1 MINMENVIISYFKVE
16 SEAFQAFSDLKK
28 GSAFVD
34 QFALS
39 QVALLKKSNGHIIME
54 DGFDTGKRT
63 LDYTLK
69 GGLIGALVGVLGG
82 PLGMLLGFGVGSV
95 VGMAEDTG
103 EAMEEE
109 NLISAMTSRM
119 KEGDVAMV
127 AVVQELSEKSYD
139 IVLEK
144 FDAETV
150 RYSASSILE
159 EIEHARGV
167 ELKLQEQAKKE
178 MRKERSE
185 HRKGKVEEYRSK
197 FKEEFAELRKR
208 FSSRD

>member
-1 MINMENVIISYFKVE
+1 MENVIISYFKVE
-16 SEAFQAFSDLKK
+16 SEAYQAFSDLKK
-28 GSAFVD
+28 DSTFIN
-34 QFALS
+34 QFTLS
-39 QVALLKKSNGHIIME
+39 QVALFKKSKGHIIIE

-69 GGLIGALVGVLGG
+69 GGLMGGLAGILGG
-82 PLGMLLGFGVGSV
+82 PLGMLLGFGVGSL
-95 VGMAEDTG
+95 VGLAEDTDRALD
-103 EAMEEE
+103 EI

-119 KEGDVAMV
+119 KEGDVAIV

-150 RYSASSILE
+150 RYSASAILE
-159 EIEHARGV
+159 EIEHARDV
-167 ELKLQEQAKKE
+167 EIKLQEQAKKE

-185 HRKGKVEEYRSK
+185 HRKGKVEEYRTK
-197 FKEEFAELRKR
+197 FKEEFSELKKR
-208 FSSRD
+208 FSSKG

>member
-1 MINMENVIISYFKVE
+1 MENVIISYFKVE

-28 GSAFVD
+28 ASDFVD
-34 QFALS
+34 QFTLS
-39 QVALLKKSNGHIIME
+39 QAALLKKSNGHILME

-95 VGMAEDTG
+95 VGMTEDTG
-103 EAMEEE
+103 EAIEEV

-119 KEGDVAMV
+119 KEGDVAIV

-139 IVLEK
+139 IVFKK
-144 FDAETV
+144 FDQKTV
-150 RYSASSILE
+150 RYSASGILE
-159 EIEHARGV
+159 EIEHAREV
-167 ELKLQEQAKKE
+167 EERLEEQAKKE

-185 HRKGKVEEYRSK
+185 HRKGKVKEYRSK
-197 FKEEFAELRKR
+197 FKEEFDVLRKR
-208 FSSRD
+208 FSSRE